1 MRILKYSFLLSAAIF
16 ILLQLIYYP
25 QMPDNIAIHFNVR
38 GEVNGWMP
46 KSLNLMLSCLI
57 IFIITLSFSGI
68 PYILKNISPDMI
80 NVPKKEYWL
89 SGNNKDRLISILS
102 SHLYF
107 IGLVTNLFLIVIFH
121 QLYEFNIRAI
131 DKVSIIIMIPYGV
144 FLLGSII
151 HLFVRLNK
159 CT

>member
-1 MRILKYSFLLSAAIF
+1 MKTLKYLFLASAAIF
-16 ILLQLIYYP
+16 LLLQFVYYP

-57 IFIITLSFSGI
+57 IFIINLSFGGV
-68 PYILKNISPDMI
+68 PYILRNILPEMI

-89 SGNNKDRLISILS
+89 NGNNKDRLILILS

-121 QLYEFNIRAI
+121 QLYEFNIRVVHE
-131 DKVSIIIMIPYGV
+131 VSVVIMIPYGV
-144 FLLGSII
+144 FLLGSIV

-159 CT
+159 WT

>member
-1 MRILKYSFLLSAAIF
+1 MRLLKYTFLISAAIF
-16 ILLQLIYYP
+16 ILLQLLYYS
-25 QMPDNIAIHFNVR
+25 QLPDNIAIHFNAV
-38 GEVNGWMP
+38 GEVDGWMP

-57 IFIITLSFSGI
+57 IFIVTLSFGGI

-89 SGNNKDRLISILS
+89 NGNNKDRLVTILS

-107 IGLVTNLFLIVIFH
+107 IGLTTNLFLVVLFH

-131 DKVSIIIMIPYGV
+131 DKVSVVIMIPYGV
-144 FLLGSII
+144 FLLGLMV
-151 HLFVRLNK
+151 HLFIRLNK